1 MTLRD
6 ARPPYPEEAGAKR
19 VRKKKEDRDREKGKR
34 RNMSVRETRAVIDDG
49 RERQIIKS
57 R

>member
-19 VRKKKEDRDREKGKR
+19 VRKKEEDRDREEGKR
-34 RNMSVRETRAVIDDG
+34 RNMSGRETRPVLAGG

>member
-34 RNMSVRETRAVIDDG
+34 RNMSGRETRPVLAGG

>member
-19 VRKKKEDRDREKGKR
+19 VRKKKEDRDREEGKR
-34 RNMSVRETRAVIDDG
+34 RNMSAGRRARSSPAGVIG
-49 RERQIIKS
+49 K
-57 R
+57 